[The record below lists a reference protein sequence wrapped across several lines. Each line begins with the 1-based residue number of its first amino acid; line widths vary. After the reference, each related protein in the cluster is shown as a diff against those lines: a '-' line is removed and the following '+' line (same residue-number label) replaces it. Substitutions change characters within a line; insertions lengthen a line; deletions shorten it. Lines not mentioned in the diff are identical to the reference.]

1 VTTTDVANNSHRHR
15 LEDYIIDIRLLDK
28 QREQLVELMTDL
40 PAEHILWGVIYFL
53 EDISDDPRPE
63 LTLKK
68 TDGYV

>member
-1 VTTTDVANNSHRHR
+1 MTTTEVANNSHRQR
-15 LEDYIIDIRLLDK
+15 LEDYVIDIRLLDK

-63 LTLKK
+63 VILKRNM
-68 TDGYV
+68 GYT